1 MVHPPQGGFVPNY
14 NALGR
19 DWGTGGFREAAT
31 SHRWESTTGL
41 FWWFSVRA
49 GFEEREL
56 GRSWRFQP
64 NHFILC
70 SVYGY
75 FAYIDVCAALPRLV
89 PGNARRKHQIP
100 CNCRYSL
107 GWNLSPLVQQPVS
120 WLSSLTLQFSI
131 TACYFIRQ
139 YAIILIKSST
149 ERESAC
155 L

>member
-31 SHRWESTTGL
+31 SHRWESRIGF

-107 GWNLSPLVQQPVS
+107 GWNLSPLVQQPVR
-120 WLSSLTLQFSI
+120 LTTELALQPQVTIFNNCMLLHQTVRHHI
-131 TACYFIRQ
+131 D
-139 YAIILIKSST
+139 
-149 ERESAC
+149 
-155 L
+155 